1 MFKRTKISSCALL
14 ALGGA
19 LMFSTPVFA
28 QTSEGSLFGTASGGT
43 AVILVNVETGQSRQI
58 TSDSDGT
65 FSFARV
71 PPGRYRVTSGGI
83 TREVNVGIG
92 SGTQVSLLAAD
103 SQRIEVTGS
112 RVRSSIDV
120 SSVESNTVFS
130 QEEIQRLPVARNVN
144 SVALLAP
151 GTVQGDKNLGSDR
164 VGESGNSNLA
174 SFGGASVAE
183 NGYYINGFDV
193 TNIRNFLSY
202 ADIPFDAIAQQQI
215 KTGGYGAEFGRSL
228 GGVISLVTKSG
239 TNEWKGGGA
248 VYLAPAAFRAG
259 GKNVADL
266 EPEGAG
272 TYQVFRSED
281 TEGGL
286 SVNVFAGG
294 PIIKDKLFVF
304 GLIEAKQLTD
314 TDYGQTLATKTK
326 AGRPNGLLKIDWS
339 ITDNHRIEFT
349 GIQNKQEERVTDYTN
364 AQQYSTTLDGVGR
377 ESTIT
382 AGGNVLTAKYTGYL
396 TDRLTVSALVGR
408 VEDKRRKTT
417 GARNEGLDCPPI
429 LEVDGSEALGCWSPP
444 FPGALTRTPGEPDDI
459 DTRKA
464 ARFDVEYALDNHTI
478 RAGIDAQQFSSSEA
492 GTGYATGY
500 YWRYFVSTNGTVNGV
515 PNAVAPGG
523 QYVRRQRVDSTSGT
537 FDVDNTAFY
546 IEDSWKVTK
555 NVMLYGGLRS
565 ESFENKNG
573 DGVSFVKADNLI
585 APRLGASWDVNGDS
599 SLKLFANAGRYYIPV
614 ASNTNIRMTRGELF
628 ERRFYS
634 FASKDPRTLAPVGLG
649 PELGNALIVSDGSLA
664 DPATVADTKLN
675 PMSQDE
681 FIIGMQKALSKEWT
695 VGVKGIYRKINDG
708 MDDYCAH
715 GSLEQWAAD
724 NGYTDFG
731 ATIAPAT
738 CVLMNPGRDLNI
750 NMDVNGD
757 GVLVP
762 VTVPASYLGL
772 AQYKRTYS
780 AIELTLDRPFD
791 GKWGLQGSYVWS
803 KSKGTAEGYVSSTID
818 QDDAGVTQDFDFGSL
833 TDGSD
838 GYLPND
844 RRHVFKLFGT
854 YGVSDTFRIGFN
866 ATAAS
871 GRPRSCLGFVPGRN
885 DGTNANPILAPGS
898 VPDYLDAVNYTTAS
912 SYYCLNDEGVSELKQ
927 RGTAGRLPWTYA
939 LDLQFAYTPKIAQG
953 RLTLQADIFNVL
965 NSQKVTETDDTRD
978 YSRQTTVL
986 GQPGQLNQNYGQPT
1000 GFQTPRSV
1008 RLTAR
1013 YEF

>member
-130 QEEIQRLPVARNVN
+130 QEDIQRLPVARNVN

-151 GTVQGDKNLGSDR
+151 GTVQGDKNLGSNRNND
-164 VGESGNSNLA
+164 SGNANLA

-202 ADIPFDAIAQQQI
+202 AELPFDAIAQQQI

-228 GGVISLVTKSG
+228 GGVVSLVTKSG
-239 TNEWKGGGA
+239 TNDWKGGGSI
-248 VYLAPAAFRAG
+248 YIAPSGLRAG
-259 GKNVADL
+259 GKNVASL
-266 EPEGAG
+266 EPTEPGV
-272 TYQVFRSED
+272 YKVFKSED

-286 SVNVFAGG
+286 SVNVYAGG

-304 GLIEAKQLTD
+304 GLVEVKQLTD
-314 TDYGQTLATKTK
+314 TDYGQSLATKTK
-326 AGRPNGLLKIDWS
+326 AGRPNGMLKVDWS

-364 AQQYSTTLDGVGR
+364 ATPYSTSLDGVGR
-377 ESTIT
+377 ESMIT
-382 AGGNVLTAKYTGYL
+382 SGGNVLTAKYTGYL

-408 VEDKRRKTT
+408 VEDKVRKTT
-417 GARNEGLDCPPI
+417 GARNEGLDCPPVI
-429 LEVDGSEALGCWSPP
+429 EVDGSDALGCWTPP
-444 FPGALTRTPGEPDDI
+444 FPGALVRTPGEPDDM

-464 ARFDVEYALDNHTI
+464 ARFDLEYALDNHTI
-478 RAGIDAQQFSSSEA
+478 RAGIDAQQFTSSEA

-500 YWRYFVSTNGTVNGV
+500 YWRYFITPSGTVNGV
-515 PNAVAPGG
+515 QNAVAPGG
-523 QYVRRQRVDSTSGT
+523 QYVRRRILSSTSGS

-555 NVMLYGGLRS
+555 NLMLYGGLRS
-565 ESFENKNG
+565 ESFDNKNG

-628 ERRFYS
+628 EHRFYA
-634 FASKDPRTLAPVGLG
+634 FTGRDPRTLAPVGLG
-649 PELGNALIVSDGSLA
+649 PELGTPQIVSDGSLA
-664 DPATVADTKLN
+664 NPATVADTKLN

-681 FIIGMQKALSKEWT
+681 FILGMQKALSKEWT
-695 VGVKGIYRKINDG
+695 IGVKAIHRKVNDG
-708 MDDYCAH
+708 MDDFCGH
-715 GSLEQWAAD
+715 GALENWAAD
-724 NGYTDFG
+724 NGHTNFDSSL
-731 ATIAPAT
+731 AAT
-738 CVLMNPGRDLNI
+738 CVLVNPGNDVNI
-750 NMDVNGD
+750 NMALDADTPDV
-757 GVLVP
+757 LTP
-762 VTVPASYLGL
+762 VTIPASYFGL
-772 AQYKRTYS
+772 AKYKRTYN
-780 AIELTLDRPFD
+780 ALELTLDRPFD
-791 GKWGLQGSYVWS
+791 GKWGLAGSYVWS
-803 KSKGTAEGYVSSTID
+803 KSKGTAEGYVSSTIN

-833 TDGSD
+833 TDGAD

-854 YGVSDTFRIGFN
+854 YGVTDTFRIGFN

-871 GRPRSCLGFVPGRN
+871 GRPRSCIGFVPGGYDAN
-885 DGTNANPILAPGS
+885 DNLLPGS
-898 VPDYLDAVNYTTAS
+898 VPDFADASNYSTAS
-912 SYYCLNDEGVSELKQ
+912 SYYCLNDQGVSELKQ
-927 RGTAGRLPWTYA
+927 RGTAGRTPWSYA

-965 NSQKVTETDDTRD
+965 NSQKVIEIDEVRD
-978 YSRQTTVL
+978 FSRATTVV
-986 GQPGQLNQNYGQPT
+986 GQPGQLAQNYGQPT
-1000 GFQTPRSV
+1000 AFQTPRSV